1 MVKKTTN
8 QQTTTPQ
15 LEALRKGQARKR
27 STVDPSH
34 ILDKAIY
41 QLWETI
47 NDLDQIQPERVE
59 HYRVSVF
66 GSSRIQRGDPI
77 YDQAK
82 KLCYELARLG
92 ADIVTGGGPGLMEA
106 ANAGAMEGQSE
117 SHSRSF
123 GLAIHLPTEESANA
137 FVNKVFR
144 HRTFTSSGSRRRSS
158 SCRAALGPRWSCSW
172 CGSSFRSSTSRSIRS
187 FWSVQCGTV

>member
-27 STVDPSH
+27 SSVDPSH

-82 KLCYELARLG
+82 KLCYELSRLG
-92 ADIVTGGGPGLMEA
+92 ADIVTGGGPRLIGA
-106 ANAGAMEGQSE
+106 ANSRAMEGETE
-117 SHSRSF
+117 SP
-123 GLAIHLPTEESANA
+123 L
-137 FVNKVFR
+137 
-144 HRTFTSSGSRRRSS
+144 
-158 SCRAALGPRWSCSW
+158 
-172 CGSSFRSSTSRSIRS
+172 RS
-187 FWSVQCGTV
+187 FWVGVPLPTG

>member
-15 LEALRKGQARKR
+15 LEALRKGQAKKR

-77 YDQAK
+77 TT
-82 KLCYELARLG
+82 R
-92 ADIVTGGGPGLMEA
+92 PR
-106 ANAGAMEGQSE
+106 NSAMSWRASG
-117 SHSRSF
+117 R
-123 GLAIHLPTEESANA
+123 
-137 FVNKVFR
+137 
-144 HRTFTSSGSRRRSS
+144 TSSL
-158 SCRAALGPRWSCSW
+158 AADPD
-172 CGSSFRSSTSRSIRS
+172 
-187 FWSVQCGTV
+187 

>member
-15 LEALRKGQARKR
+15 LEALRKGQAKKR

-66 GSSRIQRGDPI
+66 GSDCSHSVVQRAGPNI
-77 YDQAK
+77 N
-82 KLCYELARLG
+82 LCY
-92 ADIVTGGGPGLMEA
+92 
-106 ANAGAMEGQSE
+106 
-117 SHSRSF
+117 H
-123 GLAIHLPTEESANA
+123 
-137 FVNKVFR
+137 
-144 HRTFTSSGSRRRSS
+144 
-158 SCRAALGPRWSCSW
+158 
-172 CGSSFRSSTSRSIRS
+172 
-187 FWSVQCGTV
+187 

>member
-1 MVKKTTN
+1 MATKPRIKTTN

-15 LEALRKGQARKR
+15 LEALRKGQAKKR
-27 STVDPSH
+27 SGVDPAH

-77 YDQAK
+77 YEEVK
-82 KLCYELARLG
+82 TLCFELAKMG
-92 ADIVTGGGPGLMEA
+92 VDIVTGGGPGIMEA
-106 ANAGAMEGQSE
+106 ANSGAMEGQVN
-117 SHSRSF
+117 SHSR
-123 GLAIHLPTEESANA
+123 
-137 FVNKVFR
+137 
-144 HRTFTSSGSRRRSS
+144 
-158 SCRAALGPRWSCSW
+158 
-172 CGSSFRSSTSRSIRS
+172 
-187 FWSVQCGTV
+187 

>member
-77 YDQAK
+77 YDEAK

-106 ANAGAMEGQSE
+106 ADAGAMEGQTDI
-117 SHSRSF
+117 HSRSF
-123 GLAIHLPTEESANA
+123 GLAIHLRSEE
-137 FVNKVFR
+137 
-144 HRTFTSSGSRRRSS
+144 RRVGKEGRS
-158 SCRAALGPRWSCSW
+158 RWSPYH
-172 CGSSFRSSTSRSIRS
+172 
-187 FWSVQCGTV
+187 